1 MPRYPIYA
9 FPRDLFFYLGLFFFF
24 LMLVVPKTYQLERGV
39 LLAIL
44 LVGGLVYVV
53 VGTWRLNNTIFLW
66 GYLTITASV
75 MFVFIGVINNTPG
88 ALRVST
94 VYVLWPM
101 IFIFFMGI
109 VNRSD
114 RLFPFLKVIILSA
127 IVVALMAITI
137 VVNSVFGLNLNLF
150 SFFETQKAAVGL
162 YDGIIEF
169 RLLNMSTAI
178 YAVPFLLGVLFTF
191 PALSPFQG
199 HWRALAW
206 IAFALSLVVLLI
218 SGRRAFLLIA
228 LLSPF
233 VVWGLLVMANIR
245 VYVGKWIMVSGI
257 FGTALMVIIIPTLN
271 LDLSLVWENFVSGF
285 NTKDSTSSVSA
296 RKEQFIALI
305 DGWIDAPILGG
316 GHGAAAEGV
325 VRNPKQAWAYELSY
339 VALLFQ
345 TGLVG
350 ILVYSSAVMWIFI
363 RGISMMRRIP
373 ESSGLLIPT
382 LSGLFCFLIANATN
396 PYLGSFDY
404 LWVLF
409 LPVAILNTYML
420 RETR

>member
-1 MPRYPIYA
+1 MPRSLIHTIPKA
-9 FPRDLFFYLGLFFFF
+9 LFFYLGLVFFF
-24 LMLVVPKTYQLERGV
+24 LMLVMPKTYQLERGV
-39 LLAIL
+39 LLAT
-44 LVGGLVYVV
+44 LVIGGLVHAVN
-53 VGTWRLNNTIFLW
+53 GKWRLNNTILLW
-66 GYLTITASV
+66 GCLTITASV

-94 VYVLWPM
+94 VYVVWPM
-101 IFIFFMGI
+101 VFIFFMGI
-109 VNRSD
+109 VNQSEQ
-114 RLFPFLKVIILSA
+114 LFPFLRVIVVSA
-127 IVVALMAITI
+127 IVVALMAITL
-137 VVNSVFGLNLNLF
+137 VADGVFGLNINLF
-150 SFFETQKAAVGL
+150 SFFEKQSAGLGL

-191 PALSPFQG
+191 PALPPFQG
-199 HWRALAW
+199 RWRALAW
-206 IAFALSLVVLLI
+206 IAFALSIVVLLI

-233 VVWGLLVMANIR
+233 VVWGLLLMANMR
-245 VYVGKWIMVSGI
+245 VYVLKWIIVSGI
-257 FGTALMVIIIPTLN
+257 FGAALTVIIIPTFS
-271 LDLSLVWENFVSGF
+271 LDLSLVWENFVNGF
-285 NTKDSTSSVSA
+285 NSEDSTSSVSV
-296 RKEQFIALI
+296 RKEQFIALM
-305 DGWIDAPILGG
+305 DGWINAPILGA

-325 VRNPKQAWAYELSY
+325 VRDPNQAWAYELSY

-350 ILVYSSAVMWIFI
+350 ILVYSSAVVWIFI
-363 RGISMMRRIP
+363 KGISMMRRIP

-382 LSGLFCFLIANATN
+382 LSGLFCFLIANTTN

-404 LWVLF
+404 LWVIF